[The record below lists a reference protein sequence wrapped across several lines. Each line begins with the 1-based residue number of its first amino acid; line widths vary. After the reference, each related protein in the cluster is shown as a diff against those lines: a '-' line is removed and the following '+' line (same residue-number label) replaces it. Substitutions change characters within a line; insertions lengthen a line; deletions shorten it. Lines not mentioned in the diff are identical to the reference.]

1 MDKQVN
7 VYGDYQSQFNAM
19 EITFTIVFAI
29 ELAVN
34 MYCHW
39 YEGSVNIAL
48 CAAHDQ
54 RRVTPPLHHGQDDCL
69 FE

>member
-7 VYGDYQSQFNAM
+7 VYGEYQSQFHAM
-19 EITFTIVFAI
+19 EITFTVVFAI

-39 YEGSVNIAL
+39 YEGFGEYCTVRSARSTQSNPSIAP
-48 CAAHDQ
+48 
-54 RRVTPPLHHGQDDCL
+54 RPG
-69 FE
+69 